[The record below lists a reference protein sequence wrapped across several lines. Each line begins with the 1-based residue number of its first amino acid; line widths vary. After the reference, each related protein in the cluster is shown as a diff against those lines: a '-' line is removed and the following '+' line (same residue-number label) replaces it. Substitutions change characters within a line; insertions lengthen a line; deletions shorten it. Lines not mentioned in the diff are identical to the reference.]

1 MQCLTGRI
9 TVTGLSIEFSSAK
22 PYKIQEDFHKS
33 TSIPAIALF
42 WNQSD
47 GGYISKPFVEKA
59 FGSPVPCGHN
69 GNFTIV
75 PTTWRLAI
83 FDKGGQTS
91 YLRVVSELDYDV
103 VLGQGA
109 GCGNWKSSV
118 ASQQPLFNSFNHMNT
133 SWQGWLKIAAV
144 VEQLLRLGS
153 SELEKKFEDVQFV
166 KSFALSC
173 GLILEE
179 EMSIKTWADIFC
191 QRIEAIKLGRQ
202 PAVDDTPSPAR
213 TAPSDLVSNSEE
225 TESSVSSE
233 SDVDDLVYEGSTTS
247 SEMSWGRNV
256 HQRPSFLSGISH
268 TYTENVCTPSVQ
280 STQVTRESSPGSWQF
295 VENPSPQ
302 PMIEVDS
309 PALVG
314 GTETEEYGNPSLDQG
329 HTSDFDA
336 HPGHKEW
343 EWDKDR
349 QRWKR
354 RGRSGL
360 EETDWFPES
369 FA

>member
-1 MQCLTGRI
+1 
-9 TVTGLSIEFSSAK
+9 
-22 PYKIQEDFHKS
+22 
-33 TSIPAIALF
+33 
-42 WNQSD
+42 
-47 GGYISKPFVEKA
+47 
-59 FGSPVPCGHN
+59 
-69 GNFTIV
+69 
-75 PTTWRLAI
+75 
-83 FDKGGQTS
+83 
-91 YLRVVSELDYDV
+91 
-103 VLGQGA
+103 
-109 GCGNWKSSV
+109 
-118 ASQQPLFNSFNHMNT
+118 MNA

-144 VEQLLRLGS
+144 VEQLLRLES
-153 SELEKKFEDVQFV
+153 LELRKKFEDAHFV
-166 KSFALSC
+166 KSLALCC

-179 EMSIKTWADIFC
+179 EMSIETWADIFC
-191 QRIEAIKLGRQ
+191 QRIEAIKHGRQ
-202 PAVDDTPSPAR
+202 PAVDNNLSPAR

-233 SDVDDLVYEGSTTS
+233 SDVDDLVYEGSMTS

-256 HQRPSFLSGISH
+256 HQRPSFLGRIDH
-268 TYTENVCTPSVQ
+268 TYTKNVCTPSVQ

-302 PMIEVDS
+302 TIEVDS

-314 GTETEEYGNPSLDQG
+314 ETETKEHGNPSLDQVQ
-329 HTSDFDA
+329 TSDFDA

-354 RGRSGL
+354 RGRSGS